1 MSLDFCRKYW
11 FSGRGLNE
19 KKMRPAFG
27 KIDHVEIKS
36 KMGDREKISLY
47 S

>member
-1 MSLDFCRKYW
+1 MSLDFCRRYW

-19 KKMRPAFG
+19 KKMPAFG

-36 KMGDREKISLY
+36 KMGDREKISLD